1 MFEKK
6 TWINR
11 QSEHPSRRRLT
22 PSGNDN
28 EYDVARAE
36 GLVMEEG
43 DAFDADTMNDLERR
57 IGAGFAEYDP
67 TEAGPANVTVQPYT
81 CVKTGSVYALTG
93 SGAIGRCKIP
103 AAWASGDTFTV
114 NGEAVPAYCGADAVD
129 GDCIVAGR
137 WVLFTFDGTQLNF
150 NGGGG
155 LTASKLALATATEA
169 YVLEGRKFY
178 AGDKTLR
185 TGIMRDNGAWPNADR
200 LTMESGKLYMYK
212 SDGFTKGGLGAA
224 GALLGNAA
232 AGNVLEGVTASSANG
247 LRFGGSMTN
256 RGNWGTTIVPGG
268 VVTVPGGY
276 HAGGGQVH
284 AAQLKTVT
292 LRISDWP
299 HEYPEMKWHY
309 TFTGGTLVGIAGLGG
324 SSGDGSS
331 SVIEGIEIAGNTI
344 YVQNRAG
351 GAPMRDITLLYY

>member
-6 TWINR
+6 TWVNR

-57 IGAGFAEYDP
+57 IGAGFSELDP
-67 TEAGPANVTVQPYT
+67 TEAGSVNVTVQPYT

-93 SGAIGRCKIP
+93 SGAIGRFKVP

-114 NGEAVPAYCGADAVD
+114 NGEAVSAYCGADAVD

-155 LTASKLALATATEA
+155 LSASKLAQATAQPSQ
-169 YVLEGRKFY
+169 VLAGVPFY
-178 AGDKTLR
+178 AGGKTLQKG
-185 TGIMRDNGAWPNADR
+185 TMRNNGSWPDADK
-200 LTMESGKLYMYK
+200 LTMESGKLCMYK
-212 SDGFTKGGLGAA
+212 SDGYTAGGLGAA
-224 GALLGNAA
+224 ASLLGGASA
-232 AGNVLEGVTASSANG
+232 SDIMQGVTASSSKG
-247 LRFGGSMTN
+247 LRMAGSIVD
-256 RGNWGTTIVPGG
+256 RGNWGTEIAPGG
-268 VVTVPGGY
+268 LVTIPAGRHG
-276 HAGGGQVH
+276 GGGQVSAKSIKYASKTLDAPGASYSYTITEGTLIGVTGVSLPSF
-284 AAQLKTVT
+284 AAQTV
-292 LRISDWP
+292 
-299 HEYPEMKWHY
+299 H
-309 TFTGGTLVGIAGLGG
+309 AGC
-324 SSGDGSS
+324 
-331 SVIEGIEIAGNTI
+331 SVWMSGNTI
-344 YVQNRAG
+344 HVDLGRVDGYVTIAVTY
-351 GAPMRDITLLYY
+351 AYY

>member
-6 TWINR
+6 TWVNR

-57 IGAGFAEYDP
+57 IGAGFSELDP
-67 TEAGPANVTVQPYT
+67 TEAGSVNVTVQPYT

-93 SGAIGRCKIP
+93 SGVIGRFKVP

-114 NGEAVPAYCGADAVD
+114 NGETVPAYCGADAVD

-155 LTASKLALATATEA
+155 LSASKLAQATAQPSQ
-169 YVLEGRKFY
+169 VLAGVPFY
-178 AGDKTLR
+178 AGGKTLQR
-185 TGIMRDNGAWPNADR
+185 GTMTNHGAWPDADK
-200 LTMESGKLYMYK
+200 LTMESGKLCMYK
-212 SDGFTKGGLGAA
+212 ADGFTKGGVGAA
-224 GALLGNAA
+224 ASLLGNAA
-232 AGNVLEGVTASSANG
+232 ASQVLEGASASSANG
-247 LRFGGSMTN
+247 LRFSGSMTN
-256 RGNWGTTIVPGG
+256 QGDWSREIVPGG

-276 HAGGGQVH
+276 HAGGGRVS
-284 AAQLKTVT
+284 AKALKTIT
-292 LRISDWP
+292 LNIGNWP
-299 HEYPEMKWHY
+299 HEYPAMEWHY
-309 TFTGGTLVGIAGLGG
+309 TLTGGTLVGIAALDGA
-324 SSGDGSS
+324 SGDGSTNIVDS
-331 SVIEGIEIAGNTI
+331 IRIAGNTI
-344 YVQNRAG
+344 YVADRQG
-351 GAPMRDITLLYY
+351 GAPLRNITLLYY